1 MKPVF
6 ERILAVLASM
16 RLTVVCLV
24 LAMVLVFLGTMAQ
37 TRSGIYQVQL
47 DYFRSLIVL
56 WEPGGSGVRIPVF
69 PGGYLIGLVLLVNLT
84 VSYWRRIG
92 FRWEKT
98 GLALVHI
105 GLMLLLLGQVATDR
119 FAVESSLHLR
129 VGETRNYTESQ
140 QTVELAVVERTD
152 PRFDTVVSIPA
163 SRIHAGAVLEHARLP
178 FRIRVLQSHP
188 NATVADSEEPG
199 FQKTAATQGAGLQVW
214 MREDPPETRS
224 NRRNIP
230 AALVGLETAK
240 GSQGTWLVSA
250 MLGPQEVGVDGRVF
264 EIELRLR
271 RHYLP
276 FSVQLLDFRHDTYPG
291 TDIPRNFSSRVRVLN
306 AATAESRESLISM
319 NSPLRYAGR
328 TFFQSDYDRDNAG
341 SILQVVQNP
350 GWLTPYVSCGMI
362 GAGLCVEFLSH
373 LVVFLRKRRNRERGE

>member
-1 MKPVF
+1 MKPVL

-37 TRSGIYQVQL
+37 TRSGIYQVQM
-47 DYFRSLIVL
+47 DFFRSLFVL
-56 WEPGGSGVRIPVF
+56 WEPGGTGVRIPVF
-69 PGGYLIGLVLLVNLT
+69 PGGYLIGLVLLVNLAA
-84 VSYWRRIG
+84 SYWKRIG
-92 FRWEKT
+92 FRREKA
-98 GLALVHI
+98 GLALVHL

-119 FAVESSLHLR
+119 FAVESTMHLR

-140 QTVELAVVERTD
+140 QAVELAVVESTD

-163 SRIHAGAVLEHARLP
+163 SRIRAGAMLEHARLP

-188 NATVADSEEPG
+188 NATMADAQEPG

-214 MREDPPETRS
+214 MREEPSEIRS

-240 GSQGTWLVSA
+240 GPVGTWLVSE
-250 MLGPQEVGVDGRVF
+250 MLGPQTVEVDGRDF
-264 EIELRLR
+264 EIGLRLR
-271 RHYLP
+271 RHHLP

-291 TDIPRNFSSRVRVLN
+291 TDIPKNFSSRVRVLN
-306 AATAESRESLISM
+306 AATSESRESLISM
-319 NSPLRYAGR
+319 NSPLRYGGR
-328 TFFQSDYDRDNAG
+328 TFFQSDYDRDNQG
-341 SILQVVQNP
+341 SVLQVVRNP

-362 GAGLCVEFLSH
+362 GAGLCVQFLSH
-373 LVVFLRKRRNRERGE
+373 LVGFLRRRKAN